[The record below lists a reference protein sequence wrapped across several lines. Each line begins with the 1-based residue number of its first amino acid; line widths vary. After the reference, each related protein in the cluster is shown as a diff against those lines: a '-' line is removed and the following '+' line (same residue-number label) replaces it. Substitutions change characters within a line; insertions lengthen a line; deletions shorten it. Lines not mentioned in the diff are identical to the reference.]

1 MLFNHIALRE
11 YRPACHH
18 AATESDAGAKCLRG
32 DMTDFLVDLP
42 NVGAWET
49 FAPYGLLHLAAVC
62 VCAVL
67 VSGLVMTAW
76 ALTAPQEAKLRRGF
90 GAFAII
96 YWVTYYIWW
105 NRHGLDS
112 ATGLPLHICD
122 LNGLVAPLAL
132 LTGKRWL
139 RATLYFWTFA
149 LTLQAFIQ
157 PALTLGPAS
166 PVFWWFW
173 AAHTI
178 VLASAVYD
186 LAVLGFRP
194 QWRDLWRAYAV
205 SALYVAMI
213 VPVDL
218 MFGANY
224 GFIGNP
230 PPGVKIPPFV
240 DALGPW
246 PLRAVIIV
254 VLGAV
259 AFALLE
265 LPWQRPIGKTRA

>member
-1 MLFNHIALRE
+1 MTE
-11 YRPACHH
+11 PA
-18 AATESDAGAKCLRG
+18 
-32 DMTDFLVDLP
+32 VDLA
-42 NVGAWET
+42 NGGAWDA
-49 FAPYGLLHLAAVC
+49 FAPYTLLHLAAVS
-62 VCAVL
+62 VCALVVL
-67 VSGLVMTAW
+67 GLIVTAQ
-76 ALTAPQEAKLRRGF
+76 ALSAPREAALRRRF
-90 GAFAII
+90 SVFAVV
-96 YWVTYYIWW
+96 YWVTYNIWW
-105 NRHGLDS
+105 NRHGLDP

-132 LTGKRWL
+132 ITGKRWL

-149 LTLQAFIQ
+149 LTLQAFVQ
-157 PALTLGPAS
+157 PALELGPAS

-194 QWRDLWRAYAV
+194 QWRDLLSAYAV
-205 SALYVAMI
+205 SALYMALI
-213 VPVDL
+213 VPLDL
-218 MFGANY
+218 LLGANY

-246 PLRAVIIV
+246 PLRAVIV
-254 VLGAV
+254 VALGAV
-259 AFALLE
+259 GFAVLV
-265 LPWQRPIGKTRA
+265 LPWQWPGGKTRV

>member
-1 MLFNHIALRE
+1 M
-11 YRPACHH
+11 
-18 AATESDAGAKCLRG
+18 TEPP
-32 DMTDFLVDLP
+32 VDLP
-42 NVGAWET
+42 NGGAWDT
-49 FAPYGLLHLAAVC
+49 FAAYGGLHLAAVS
-62 VCAVL
+62 VCALL
-67 VSGLVMTAW
+67 VAGLAITAR
-76 ALTAPQEAKLRRGF
+76 ALPAPQEAALRRGL
-90 GAFAII
+90 GVFALV
-96 YWVTYYIWW
+96 YWVTYGIWW
-105 NRHGLDS
+105 NRHGLDP

-132 LTGKRWL
+132 LTGRRWL

-166 PVFWWFW
+166 PVFWFFW

-178 VLASAVYD
+178 VVASAVYD

-194 QWRDLWRAYAV
+194 GWGDLERAYAV
-205 SALYVAMI
+205 SALYVAII

-218 MFGANY
+218 LLGANY

-230 PPGVKIPPFV
+230 PPQVKIPPFV

-246 PLRAVIIV
+246 PLRAVIV
-254 VLGAV
+254 VALGAV
-259 AFALLE
+259 AFALLA
-265 LPWQRPIGKTRA
+265 LPWQPTVRKKVV

>member
-1 MLFNHIALRE
+1 
-11 YRPACHH
+11 
-18 AATESDAGAKCLRG
+18 
-32 DMTDFLVDLP
+32 MTDPPVNLP
-42 NVGAWET
+42 NGGPWDAFVPYSVLHLTTVSICMLLVGALVVT
-49 FAPYGLLHLAAVC
+49 ARRLAA
-62 VCAVL
+62 AQ
-67 VSGLVMTAW
+67 GA
-76 ALTAPQEAKLRRGF
+76 ELRRGL
-90 GAFAII
+90 GVFAIV
-96 YWVTYYIWW
+96 YWVTYNVWW
-105 NRHGLDS
+105 NRHGLDP

-157 PALTLGPAS
+157 PALVLGPAS

-186 LAVLGFRP
+186 IAVLGFRP
-194 QWRDLWRAYAV
+194 QWCDLGRAYAV
-205 SALYVAMI
+205 SALYVAVI

-218 MFGANY
+218 LLGADY

-230 PPGVKIPPFV
+230 PAGVEIPPFV

-246 PLRAVIIV
+246 PPRAVIVI

-259 AFALLE
+259 AFALLV
-265 LPWQRPIGKTRA
+265 LPWQLLAGKTRT

>member
-1 MLFNHIALRE
+1 
-11 YRPACHH
+11 
-18 AATESDAGAKCLRG
+18 
-32 DMTDFLVDLP
+32 MTDPPVNLVHASEWDAF
-42 NVGAWET
+42 V
-49 FAPYGLLHLAAVC
+49 PYSILHLAAVSI
-62 VCAVL
+62 CALL
-67 VSGLVMTAW
+67 VAGLVVTGRSLAEQQK
-76 ALTAPQEAKLRRGF
+76 AALRRGL
-90 GAFAII
+90 GLFAIV
-96 YWVTYYIWW
+96 YWVTYNIWW
-105 NRHGLDS
+105 NRHGLDP

-178 VLASAVYD
+178 VLGCAVYD

-194 QWRDLWRAYAV
+194 QWRDLGRAYAA
-205 SALYVAMI
+205 SALYVAVI
-213 VPVDL
+213 VPIDL
-218 MFGANY
+218 LLGANY

-240 DALGPW
+240 EALGPW
-246 PLRAVIIV
+246 PLRAIIVV
-254 VLGAV
+254 VLGAL
-259 AFALLE
+259 AFALLV
-265 LPWQRPIGKTRA
+265 LPWRRPAATARA